1 MVTIA
6 TKYISEIT
14 RLCVMW
20 NIKRYELYLAKK
32 REKSSQKKKK
42 RREGERKVVRCARE
56 HLISNIFV
64 LHSIIVILK
73 ITFLFLR
80 IPSCGIKN
88 NLHIK
93 YYFNQLNFYWC
104 N

>member
-42 RREGERKVVRCARE
+42 EERERE
-56 HLISNIFV
+56 KLLDVQENI
-64 LHSIIVILK
+64 
-73 ITFLFLR
+73 
-80 IPSCGIKN
+80 
-88 NLHIK
+88 
-93 YYFNQLNFYWC
+93 
-104 N
+104 